1 MSWISDNYEKAA
13 IGGAAVVALGCAAIV
28 FSGKGAIDEAVEL
41 TPVTPDNTV
50 AVSGQPAMD
59 FTKTSIAAKHG
70 VIQPVIDE
78 RKVDLFTGVPLF
90 AQKAD
95 VKRPVD
101 LYKSQPLHSG
111 IDNKFW
117 IENELDPGF
126 SDSPERDADGDGF
139 TNREEFLGKTDPN
152 DAEDCPNLVDKLNVV
167 AVKTTQVHV
176 KPSGFGGGKFT
187 FRLQT
192 KREQTINRMAPE
204 PIAPG
209 ADIVF
214 KEELMKNRFKFIKFE
229 DKKIAKNGLEQEKR
243 FWTIEDKKPNK
254 KGVTY
259 EVNDKGRPGILDST
273 IEFTLEALGQ
283 EGKSFKVEEKTRFT
297 LPFNAKDNA
306 NFYVVKNVD
315 LKGKKLE
322 VEYLDHAGSK
332 ATKVL
337 NFK

>member
-13 IGGAAVVALGCAAIV
+13 IGGAAIVALGCVAIV

-41 TPVTPDNTV
+41 TSVTPDNAV
-50 AVSGQPAMD
+50 AVLGQPAMD
-59 FTKTSIAAKHG
+59 FTKTSLTSSR
-70 VIQPVIDE
+70 VVTPRNIDGRE
-78 RKVDLFTGVPLF
+78 VDLFTGVPLF
-90 AQKAD
+90 AQKD
-95 VKRPVD
+95 DLKKPLD

-117 IENELDPGF
+117 IENKLDPGF
-126 SDSPERDADGDGF
+126 SDSPEQDADGDGF

-209 ADIVF
+209 TDIVF

-254 KGVTY
+254 EGVTY

-283 EGKSFKVEEKTRFT
+283 GGRSFKVEEKTRFT

-315 LKGKKLE
+315 LAGKKLE
-322 VEYLDHAGSK
+322 VEYLDHAGGK